1 MVAEY
6 ASYPLPH
13 RGDRGGGFGSRGVV
27 PDGFHVVPGRAAVFG
42 VGDTVVGEAV
52 ALVPRDEVRLAGEDD
67 AAFAACAHGG
77 EVVLQ
82 QFAGDALTTVCGQ
95 DNEAEYGG
103 ISAIGLVQGGV
114 VVVGVGQV
122 GDVGDAAV
130 DEAHRLAARFGD
142 EELFGEDSRRS
153 RMLSGLAASA
163 GGNPAAS
170 MAARV
175 AASSAR
181 AGRMVMSVMGV
192 PCWCLSAGSV

>member
-1 MVAEY
+1 MVAGN
-6 ASYPLPH
+6 AGYPAG
-13 RGDRGGGFGSRGVV
+13 RGNRGGGSRGVI
-27 PDGFHVVPGRAAVFG
+27 PNRFHVVPGRAAVFG
-42 VGDTVVGEAV
+42 VGNAVVGEAV
-52 ALVPRDEVRLAGEDD
+52 AFIPRDEVLLAGEDD
-67 AAFAACAHGG
+67 AASAACAHGG
-77 EVVLQ
+77 KVVLQ
-82 QFAGDALTTVCGQ
+82 QFAGDAAAAVCGQ
-95 DNEAEYGG
+95 DDEAEDGG
-103 ISAIGLVQGGV
+103 VGAIGLVQGGV

-130 DEAHRLAARFGD
+130 DEADCLAVRFGD

-192 PCWCLSAGSV
+192 PCWCLLAGGV